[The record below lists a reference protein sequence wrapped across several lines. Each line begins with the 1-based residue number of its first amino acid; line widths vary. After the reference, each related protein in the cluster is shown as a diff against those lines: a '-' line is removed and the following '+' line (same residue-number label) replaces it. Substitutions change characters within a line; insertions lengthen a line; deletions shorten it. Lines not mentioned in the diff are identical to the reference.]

1 MHLIYHFI
9 HYKLIYWLKADYIRI
24 EKDDYTRSSSIPLN
38 NRYCG
43 INYSL
48 KVLYNTEYELFAW
61 YFNEYIFIHS
71 RT

>member
-9 HYKLIYWLKADYIRI
+9 HYKLIYWLKDGYIGI
-24 EKDDYTRSSSIPLN
+24 EKGDYTKSSSIPLN

-48 KVLYNTEYELFAW
+48 KVLYNTEYEPFAW
-61 YFNEYIFIHS
+61 YFNRYIFIHL
-71 RT
+71 RI